1 MNSLKTKNVK
11 IVEKFVLFLCI
22 SLAVIAAGIVM
33 MFVGGGMN
41 LGVEFKGGMTLE
53 VGIEDIT
60 AANYIAKNE
69 DAFKSDVNKW
79 LESGVKLGDET
90 YTFKPASNVQ
100 KAGEG
105 TYEFRVDK
113 EAKIA
118 GQSGNYILNT
128 ESKGFTEIF
137 SKETGLMA
145 TAVKEHVVE
154 YVNAKANLPKKI
166 TVDDVTVR
174 THTIG
179 NDVMKAT
186 IRNAAIAV
194 AVAVAAILVYI
205 AIRFT
210 WISGLAAILALV
222 HDVLVMIALTTIF
235 KIPVNSTFIAA
246 VITIIGYS
254 INATIVIF
262 DRIRE
267 LEKTPS
273 LAEKTDAEL
282 ANNAI
287 ASTLWRS
294 ILTTITTLIMIV
306 SLSIFGNSTIKEF
319 SLPIIFGLIAGAYS
333 SVLLSA
339 SIWVYLRKLFRMSG
353 KRPKLKTKAAKSDV
367 IEVADAQA

>member
-41 LGVEFKGGMTLE
+41 LGVEFKGGLTLE
-53 VGIEDIT
+53 VGFEDIT

-90 YTFKPASNVQ
+90 YTFKPASTVQ
-100 KAGEG
+100 KVGKY
-105 TYEFRVDK
+105 TYEFRVGR

-118 GQSGNYILNT
+118 GQSDNYILNT

-137 SKETGLMA
+137 SKGTGLMA
-145 TAVKEHVVE
+145 TAIKEHVVE
-154 YVNAKANLPKKI
+154 YVNAKANLPQKI
-166 TVDDVTVR
+166 TVDDVTVNP
-174 THTIG
+174 HTIG
-179 NDVMKAT
+179 NDVMKAI

-294 ILTTITTLIMIV
+294 IFTTITTLIMIV

>member
-22 SLAVIAAGIVM
+22 SLAVIAAGVVM

-118 GQSGNYILNT
+118 GQSDNYILNT

-154 YVNAKANLPKKI
+154 YVNAKANLPQKI

-210 WISGLAAILALV
+210 WISGSRRSRYGCAH
-222 HDVLVMIALTTIF
+222 HDF
-235 KIPVNSTFIAA
+235 QNP
-246 VITIIGYS
+246 
-254 INATIVIF
+254 
-262 DRIRE
+262 
-267 LEKTPS
+267 
-273 LAEKTDAEL
+273 
-282 ANNAI
+282 
-287 ASTLWRS
+287 
-294 ILTTITTLIMIV
+294 
-306 SLSIFGNSTIKEF
+306 
-319 SLPIIFGLIAGAYS
+319 
-333 SVLLSA
+333 
-339 SIWVYLRKLFRMSG
+339 RKLNVYCGCNHHYRLLDQRYDRYFRQNQ
-353 KRPKLKTKAAKSDV
+353 RA
-367 IEVADAQA
+367 